1 MGRMDVED
9 SNLFHL
15 SFKTSLQQY
24 NLLMAYGALL
34 IKVNG
39 FLFKKRDGQDLTEIY
54 IGVFKRAAPSASL
67 TDLTCVPCEAC
78 KPCETVSA
86 STTR

>member
-34 IKVNG
+34 IKVHG
-39 FLFKKRDGQDLTEIY
+39 FLFKKKMVKI
-54 IGVFKRAAPSASL
+54 
-67 TDLTCVPCEAC
+67 
-78 KPCETVSA
+78 
-86 STTR
+86 